1 VRVPGLKELQ
11 CPRTTVK
18 PCMLSGTDL
27 FLATAISAEPTFDNA
42 VSVPPEFTGTQLAVP
57 HPVKGV
63 LYLKLRDDPAGQET
77 LTLPVTPMTPAELAE
92 PPTQAPASK
101 QN

>member
-1 VRVPGLKELQ
+1 
-11 CPRTTVK
+11 
-18 PCMLSGTDL
+18 MLSGTDL
-27 FLATAISAEPTFDNA
+27 FLATAISATPTFDNA

-63 LYLKLRDDPAGQET
+63 LYLKLRDDPASQET

-92 PPTQAPASK
+92 PTAKPLPVAPTESPEAPADQPSEPR